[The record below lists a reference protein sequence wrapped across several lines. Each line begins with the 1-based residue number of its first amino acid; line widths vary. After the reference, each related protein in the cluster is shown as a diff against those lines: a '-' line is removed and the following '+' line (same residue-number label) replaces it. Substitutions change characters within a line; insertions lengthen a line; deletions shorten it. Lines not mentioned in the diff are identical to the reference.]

1 MRPTTTTTPPTRLAP
16 RASITVL
23 KVVPFGTIDSPF
35 WGEYPPG
42 SRERSRAA
50 TSAADR
56 LTDGNRPTELGPRD
70 LEKPQFRGVGRP

>member
-23 KVVPFGTIDSPF
+23 KAVPFGTIDSPF
-35 WGEYPPG
+35 WVEYPLG

-50 TSAADR
+50 TPAAKR
-56 LTDGNRPTELGPRD
+56 PIDGESPDEAWLA
-70 LEKPQFRGVGRP
+70 